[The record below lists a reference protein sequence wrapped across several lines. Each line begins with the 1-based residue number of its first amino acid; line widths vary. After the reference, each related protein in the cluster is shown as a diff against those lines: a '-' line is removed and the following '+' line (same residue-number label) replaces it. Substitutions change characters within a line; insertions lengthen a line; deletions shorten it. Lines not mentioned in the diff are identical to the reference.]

1 MNRQCIIL
9 LVATLCVLRAAAVVT
24 EPMTLEDCT
33 DYAQQH
39 SRELAQLRLALE
51 NQELTTR
58 IERGKFIPNF
68 SLSGE
73 TQLDDS
79 EDTANASLRQELPA
93 GITATVSG
101 RVTEDAEND
110 ENDNASLSIRVSKQL
125 LGAGSWRESML
136 DIDNSLLSEII
147 NRNRLHRYERE
158 LVYGVKQSFYSLIQ
172 NYQTLRIN
180 EMRLE
185 RAKKNLE
192 HAIERQRPLDIET
205 ARIEVPENEAG
216 VLRARRQIQSS
227 LDSLK
232 ELIGMDVAAELEVD
246 TTFTFAAR
254 DLQLDSDLDFALQ
267 NHEDIL
273 NAELQR
279 RQKENEYP
287 VQRRRQWPT
296 LTLSATTEQ
305 EGDEGINLDG
315 DPETKLGLGLSWDL
329 GGSTERLKTRRLA
342 RQIASEEIGIE
353 DLKQARVRSLRDFAR
368 RIGETRRLV
377 ELQEVKIKVAERRS
391 ELYADRWQNGEID
404 ILEYIRSQNDLEN
417 SRIQLINL
425 QTTYMDLLGEYEFNV
440 GR

>member
-1 MNRQCIIL
+1 
-9 LVATLCVLRAAAVVT
+9 
-24 EPMTLEDCT
+24 MTLEGCT
-33 DYAQQH
+33 VYALRH

-58 IERGKFIPNF
+58 IERGKYIPNL
-68 SLSGE
+68 SVSGE
-73 TQLDDS
+73 VKPDDD
-79 EDTANASLRQELPA
+79 ENTANASLRQELPA
-93 GITATVSG
+93 GITTTISG
-101 RVTEDAEND
+101 GVTDNTGD
-110 ENDNASLSIRVSKQL
+110 NENDNASLSIRVSKQL

-158 LVYGVKQSFYSLIQ
+158 LVYGVKRSFYSLIQ

-205 ARIEVPENEAG
+205 ARIEVPESEAG
-216 VLRARRQIQSS
+216 VLRAKRQIQSS

-232 ELIGMDVAAELEVD
+232 ELIGMDVAGELEVD
-246 TTFTFAAR
+246 TTFTFAVR
-254 DLQLDSDLDFALQ
+254 DLQLESDLDFSLQ

-279 RQKENEYP
+279 RQRENEYP
-287 VQRRRQWPT
+287 VQRMRQWPT
-296 LTLSATTEQ
+296 LTLSAATEQ
-305 EGDEGINLDG
+305 EGDEGMNLAG
-315 DPETKLGLGLSWDL
+315 DPEMTLGVGLAWDL
-329 GGSTERLKTRRLA
+329 GGRTERLKTRRLA
-342 RQIASEEIGIE
+342 KQIASEEIGIE
-353 DLKQARVRSLRDFAR
+353 DLKQAKVKSLRDLAR
-368 RIGETRRLV
+368 RISETQRLV
-377 ELQEVKIKVAERRS
+377 ELQEVKIKVADRRS
-391 ELYADRWQNGEID
+391 ELYADRWQNGDID